1 MARRYVMQ
9 EIILLTGYTETE
21 FNKLGHDEN
30 LRCCYRCKRT
40 EKDKSAV
47 INKEGVLFQ
56 GIKLLPL
63 CVEIMDSNLLVK
75 VFLCVECYLAREA
88 ERDEKAMHFPMEIF
102 EREGLI

>member
-1 MARRYVMQ
+1 MH
-9 EIILLTGYTETE
+9 EIILLTGYTESE
-21 FNKLGHDEN
+21 FKKLGHDEN

-40 EKDKSAV
+40 ENDKSAV
-47 INKEGVLFQ
+47 IIKKDVMFQ

-75 VFLCVECYLAREA
+75 LFLCVECYLAREA